1 MKINV
6 TENSVEIDNEI
17 LNDSEYRIHEC
28 EFELPESFN
37 GLVQKAV
44 FIWEEDTPIRM
55 DIVDGKCDIPIEVL
69 HDGILK
75 IGVYAFET
83 VNGKL
88 KLRYSPIPDT
98 IRVYEGSYVAN
109 AQNSEGGTP
118 SEYEQLESRVN
129 TALNEINEALD
140 DVETAVDE
148 ANNLDIDVNKS
159 GKTATVTLTKKDST
173 KKVVTLSDG
182 TSLMFNWDGTRL
194 GIKTDEDAEYT
205 YVDLQGVQGP
215 IGPKGEAFTI
225 KKTYT
230 SVAEMYAD
238 FNNMQLGDY
247 VMIASTVEVEDNAKL
262 YTRGE
267 TQWIFISDFSGATG
281 IRGETG
287 LTPNI
292 QIGTVISGATPN
304 VTRTGTNENPILNF
318 TLVKGDTGATGPR
331 GETGATG
338 NGIATIQKTA
348 TTGLVDTYTITFTD
362 GNTTTFNITNGE
374 DGEVTQEQL
383 DESQAVQDTKI
394 DWLQTLVNQMPTV
407 SGSGTDLSLV
417 DVLNY
422 RMMKLDLK
430 GNSSQKSTSG
440 KNLMP
445 YPYVNTTRTKN
456 GITFKDN
463 GDGSITINGTAT
475 DLADFN
481 MQYTNNQP
489 AGSYTFITFGLPNS
503 CYASYY
509 SVGNVYGENVGNKTI
524 SSTTNL
530 GMAINVPSGVTVS
543 NVTVYPMLVSGTY
556 TTQTIPNWEKYTG
569 GIPAPSPSYPY
580 PVKTVT
586 GENSVV
592 ISNSDNTESQTYPLS
607 LGDMEFCSSPDGTIR
622 DAIIGTLDNWVKREY
637 IGKVVLDGSESWTYE
652 SSSVHPFRLNISN
665 ANFKNTSNDIP
676 PYVYSNYYKVYA
688 WNNPPEKYGVT
699 ATSSN
704 SNRIV
709 FKNNDITSLN
719 DWKSLLAINNV
730 LLWYPHAQYVDIPIT
745 DTTLIN
751 QLNDLYDDAHSYNGT
766 TNITTTY
773 EDGNEQMYLDA
784 SALMDLNSLI
794 TRIQVLESEV

>member
-6 TENSVEIDNEI
+6 TENNVEIDNEI

-118 SEYEQLESRVN
+118 SEYEQLENRVN
-129 TALNEINEALD
+129 TALNEIDEALD

-159 GKTATVTLTKKDST
+159 GKTATVILTKKDST

-348 TTGLVDTYTITFTD
+348 TQGLVDTYTITFTD
-362 GNTTTFNITNGE
+362 GTTTTFDVTNGE

-383 DESQAVQDTKI
+383 DETNDNV

-407 SGSGTDLSLV
+407 SGQGTDLSLQ

-422 RMMKLDLK
+422 RLMKFLPQ
-430 GNSSQKSTSG
+430 GNSSQPSI
-440 KNLMP
+440 M
-445 YPYVNTTRTKN
+445 NTNIIGLTTKQCPVDL
-456 GITFKDN
+456 KA
-463 GDGSITINGTAT
+463 GDKVTI
-475 DLADFN
+475 
-481 MQYTNNQP
+481 TNNSTGALQFQLFTNYGD
-489 AGSYTFITFGLPNS
+489 ATRNDFWSCQINESRTITVARDSKAISWN
-503 CYASYY
+503 
-509 SVGNVYGENVGNKTI
+509 NNI
-524 SSTTNL
+524 SSGVAWANL
-530 GMAINVPSGVTVS
+530 GQTQLSYE
-543 NVTVYPMLVSGTY
+543 VYAGG
-556 TTQTIPNWEKYTG
+556 TIPT
-569 GIPAPSPSYPY
+569 PDYPISI
-580 PVKTVT
+580 KTVT
-586 GENSVV
+586 GENSLV
-592 ISNSDNTESQTYPLS
+592 ISNSDNTQSQIKTLS
-607 LGDMEFCSSPDGTIR
+607 LGDIELNSSPDRTIR
-622 DAIIGTLDNWVKREY
+622 DQIVGSPNNWVKREY
-637 IGKVVLDGSESWTYE
+637 IGKVVFDGSEDSWVA
-652 SSSVHPFRLNISN
+652 SSLVVSG
-665 ANFKNTSNDIP
+665 FKSYYIP
-676 PYVYSNYYKVYA
+676 IAPD
-688 WNNPPEKYGVT
+688 WQGT
-699 ATSSN
+699 
-704 SNRIV
+704 
-709 FKNNDITSLN
+709 N
-719 DWKSLLAINNV
+719 DWLLICSHFKQRPYNDWTTLVADNFVESAGRNVGFRIDESLASDLAAWKNWLSNNNV
-730 LLWYPHAQYVDIPIT
+730 KLYYQLKTYQDIPIT

-751 QLNDLYDDAHSYNGT
+751 QLNDIYNNAHSYNGV

-773 EDGNEQMYLDA
+773 EDGNEQMYLDIE
-784 SALMDLNSLI
+784 ALKNVWTDLT
-794 TRIQVLESEV
+794 TRVEVLESEV